1 MKRKLFL
8 CAVLCLLMLPV
19 ISQAASQEYTTA
31 YDYMIRFY
39 PRWFSWVQSNLAQT
53 NVLAGPNGM
62 GPEFKLIVAVNDDTI
77 YTMSFLDLSNEPQ
90 ILTIPPYSNSYSILI
105 LDVFGSVIG
114 SGSMPPTTDPT
125 RYALIG
131 PNYTGT
137 LPDGINPVPFPYNT
151 SLLLIRAD
159 KYSHDGADLT
169 QAANAFRAAIQLKDL
184 TSYIQNPDGGNTIIA
199 PLSLYSM
206 PVKRTADTA
215 IFTSP
220 TDFLNTLQEAMAAP
234 NTEPLTVSDKILIA
248 QFNSSFNAAKQQTND
263 PYYSSLTDINQGAQ
277 AAFNAIVD
285 RWRSHTGPT
294 NWVHFDN
301 IGYWGENYLDRAA
314 LAEYILYG
322 NNSQAA
328 YYAHAFVDENNFPL
342 DGNYAYTITFA
353 ADNMPDYS
361 RFFSVTAYTPDDIE
375 LVENSYNKY
384 LVASYTPD
392 LVVSADGSIT
402 IYAQSNPPTTA
413 PIANW
418 LPVPVGP
425 FNLMLR
431 VYGPKGSAL
440 DGSYIPPGIE
450 WKIGGGY

>member
-1 MKRKLFL
+1 MKRKIYYCAMLF
-8 CAVLCLLMLPV
+8 LLMLPV
-19 ISQAASQEYTTA
+19 ISQAAYQDYTTA

-39 PRWFSWVQSNLAQT
+39 PRWFSWVQSNLAQK

-62 GPEFKLIVAVNDDTI
+62 GPEFKFVVAINDDTI
-77 YTMSFLDLSNEPQ
+77 YAMSFLDLSNEPQ
-90 ILTIPPYSNSYSILI
+90 IITIPAYPNPYSVLI
-105 LDVFGSVIG
+105 LDVFGSVIA
-114 SGSMPPTTDPT
+114 SGSMPPTTDTT
-125 RYALIG
+125 RYALVG

-137 LPDGINPVPFPYNT
+137 LPDGIIPVSFPYNT
-151 SLLLIRAD
+151 SLLIIRVD

-169 QAANAFRAAIQLKDL
+169 QAAKAFRAALQLKGL
-184 TSYIQNPDGGNTIIA
+184 ASYIQNPVGGNTIIA
-199 PLSLYSM
+199 PLRVYSM
-206 PVKRTADTA
+206 PVKQTADTA

-234 NTEPLTVSDKILIA
+234 TTEPLSVSDKILIA
-248 QFNSSFNAAKQQTND
+248 QFNSSFNTAKQQTSD
-263 PYYSSLTDINQGAQ
+263 PYYSALSDINQGAQ
-277 AAFNAIVD
+277 TAFYAIVD

-353 ADNMPDYS
+353 GDNIPDYS
-361 RFFSVTAYTPDDIE
+361 RFVSLTAYTPDYIE

-384 LVASYTPD
+384 LVASYTPG

-402 IYAQSNPPTTA
+402 IYVQSNPPTAA

-431 VYGPKGSAL
+431 IYGPKGSAQ
-440 DGSYIPPGIE
+440 DGSYIPPGIK
-450 WKIGGGY
+450 WKILGGY